1 MSRHYNRQGHPD
13 RSGFTLV
20 EVLIAMTVSAVLI
33 GIIIAFML
41 NSLTRY
47 GVAGARAELLNEA
60 QIALDITTNDIRL
73 SANADKNNR
82 WDDDNAPDAPDDKLS
97 WQSDAQTLVLATAAQ
112 DSNRDI
118 IFSDPAKYISQKN
131 NSIYF
136 VKDHALYKRI
146 LAAPVEGNA
155 AQTTCPAALATTNC
169 PADKKLLSNVD
180 TFRVTYYNDQNQQV
194 AADEAR
200 SVELYV
206 KLRVERYP
214 ESVVA
219 EYTTRMVF
227 RND

>member
-1 MSRHYNRQGHPD
+1 MSQQNTTSDQR
-13 RSGFTLV
+13 GFTLI

-41 NSLTRY
+41 NSLTSY

-82 WDDDNAPDAPDDKLS
+82 WDDDNAPGAPEDTLS
-97 WQSDAQTLVLATAAQ
+97 WQSDAHTLVLATAAQ
-112 DSNRDI
+112 DADGNI
-118 IFSDPAKYISQKN
+118 LFSDPAKYISQKN

-136 VKDHALYKRI
+136 VQNNNLYKRV
-146 LAAPVEGNA
+146 LAAPVEGNIA
-155 AQTTCPAALATTNC
+155 HTTCPQAVANTTC

-180 TFRVTYYNDQNQQV
+180 TFTVKYYNNQNQEV

>member
-1 MSRHYNRQGHPD
+1 MSRRTTGQT
-13 RSGFTLV
+13 GFTLI
-20 EVLIAMTVSAVLI
+20 EVLVAMTVSAILI

-82 WDDDNAPDAPDDKLS
+82 WDDDNAPDAPDNKLS
-97 WQSDAQTLVLATAAQ
+97 WQSDAHTLVLATAAQ
-112 DSNRDI
+112 DASGNI

-136 VKDHALYKRI
+136 VRDGNLYKRV
-146 LAAPVEGNA
+146 LAAPVAGNTA
-155 AQTTCPAALATTNC
+155 RTTCPEAVASTTC
-169 PADKKLLSNVD
+169 PADKKLLGNVD
-180 TFRVTYYNDQNQQV
+180 TFTVRYYNDQNQEV
-194 AADEAR
+194 NADEAR

-206 KLRVERYP
+206 KLRVQRYP

>member
-1 MSRHYNRQGHPD
+1 MSRQSRRQGQ
-13 RSGFTLV
+13 SGFTLV

-82 WDDDNAPDAPDDKLS
+82 WDDDNAPDAPANTLS
-97 WQSDAQTLVLATAAQ
+97 WQSDAHTLVLATAAQ
-112 DSNRDI
+112 DADGDI
-118 IFSDPAKYISQKN
+118 IFSDHAKYISQKN

-136 VKDHALYKRI
+136 VKDKNLYKRV
-146 LAAPVEGNA
+146 LAAPVDGNTA
-155 AQTTCPAALATTNC
+155 RTTCPKAMVTATC
-169 PADKKLLSNVD
+169 SADKKLLGNVSAF
-180 TFRVTYYNDQNQQV
+180 TVKYFNSQNQEV

-200 SVELYV
+200 SIELYV
-206 KLRVERYP
+206 KLQVERYP